1 MDNSSLWQKCIRSF
15 IKKWLSENN
24 DSSLDKKTIWE
35 NLNAFNVRVLVVYSN
50 YKHVKVLCNGT
61 W

>member
-1 MDNSSLWQKCIRSF
+1 MDNSSLWQKWIRSF

-24 DSSLDKKTIWE
+24 DSSLDKWTIGE